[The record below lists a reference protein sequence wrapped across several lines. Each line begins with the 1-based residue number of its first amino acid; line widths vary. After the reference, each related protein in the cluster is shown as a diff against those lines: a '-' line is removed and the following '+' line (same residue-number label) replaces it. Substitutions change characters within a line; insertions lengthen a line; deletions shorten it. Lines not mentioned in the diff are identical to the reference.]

1 MTFIGF
7 NVRDNGDLIDPA
19 SKKPIYKGLLPS
31 DLLKGLKAQNA
42 TFTDD
47 ESNNQ

>member
-7 NVRDNGDLIDPA
+7 NVKNNGDLIDPA
-19 SKKPIYKGLLPS
+19 TKKPIYQRLIPS
-31 DLLKGLKAQNA
+31 DLLKGLKAQEL

-47 ESNNQ
+47 GSMNQ